1 MTPNFHI
8 VPFSLTGL
16 NLILFLES
24 SKYIYELTANVGARI
39 VVHDQ
44 DFKVFPDDEGSD
56 LPPGMSTS
64 ISVQKVKHYIKVH

>member
-1 MTPNFHI
+1 M
-8 VPFSLTGL
+8 PFSLTGL

-24 SKYIYELTANVGARI
+24 SKYIYELTETVGARI

-56 LPPGMSTS
+56 LHPGMSTS
-64 ISVQKVKHYIKVH
+64 VGVHWVTIA